1 LSNHNGFKLQGR
13 KETGKEKKKRVSNH
27 PEVEMEDIEE
37 LEKILAEKVENDEG
51 WRELEIGEVKP
62 VYIGRKKHIY
72 TVTLGD
78 LAEVP
83 GSPYAYWA
91 PKTLRELFQK
101 YPPLDRDVARQKDKP
116 KIADV
121 KQGLATADDLRF
133 TRFWWEVDANNIATS
148 REETYHKK
156 WVPFA
161 KGGKPFYHDMQVVV
175 NWLNNGEEIRNFE
188 KAVIR
193 NENFFFREG
202 LAWARIASAK
212 HLEAWYMPSAIFS
225 VSALAAFISN
235 EHRWQL
241 LSYMNSSSF
250 TFMFFLL
257 QPLMHDRH
265 IGYVARLPI
274 ASAVLESERI
284 ASLSYEA
291 YGLLRIYDT
300 GNGISTQFIMPWL
313 LQVWRGFSHDWRP
326 VTNHPIAKDFEWS
339 DFELAKELRGENKK
353 WRTEAGIIALA
364 EECVQRE
371 RKLRKRLD
379 DIQNAIDDEVYR
391 IYDISEEDQR
401 LIEEE
406 LSTVEPE
413 EGKTESKEKKHD
425 DLMPAAEHIKR
436 LLSYFA
442 HEVMK
447 EDKDGIVP
455 VSDMF
460 LGTQKEPGM
469 ATRVIAKLTHEFGA
483 ENLDRIETEL
493 TKVLKMSIDD
503 WYAKEFFAYHTTLY
517 RLRPVIWQLSS
528 EGKAFSCF
536 LYWHKLDA
544 DTIPK
549 VRQLYLKPVFEAA
562 KMEVENVK
570 TKLPKVEGR
579 EKRQVESEFESVLTK
594 YEELKA
600 FDAAFAKILKPHKID
615 VTSKS
620 NWVMAKVGE
629 ITQEGYMPERD
640 YGVRVNIEPLKQAG
654 LMPKTADKVKG

>member
-1 LSNHNGFKLQGR
+1 M
-13 KETGKEKKKRVSNH
+13 
-27 PEVEMEDIEE
+27 P
-37 LEKILAEKVENDEG
+37 
-51 WRELEIGEVKP
+51 
-62 VYIGRKKHIY
+62 KHVY
-72 TVTLGD
+72 TVKLGD

-101 YPPLDRDVARQKDKP
+101 YPPLDRDVAGQKDKP

-121 KQGLATADDLRF
+121 KQGLATADDSRF
-133 TRFWWEVDANNIATS
+133 TRFWWEVDTNNIATS

-161 KGGKPFYHDMQVVV
+161 KGGKPFYHDLQVVV
-175 NWLNNGEEIRNFE
+175 NWLNDGEEIRNFE

-193 NENFFFREG
+193 NEDFYFREG
-202 LAWARIASAK
+202 LAWTKSAWI
-212 HLEAWYMPSAIFS
+212 LEDPHIDMGFLPMGAIFTAKRMAVFIPESDKLWPMLSTNRSMVATLS
-225 VSALAAFISN
+225 VHLINPTGRNREAGHIAQIPITNIVFTSSTLA
-235 EHRWQL
+235 QL
-241 LSYMNSSSF
+241 
-250 TFMFFLL
+250 
-257 QPLMHDRH
+257 PK
-265 IGYVARLPI
+265 
-274 ASAVLESERI
+274 
-284 ASLSYEA
+284 EA
-291 YGLLRIYDT
+291 YTHLWEWTT
-300 GNGISTQFIMPWL
+300 GDETATVFIMPWL
-313 LQVWRGFSHDWRP
+313 LQVWRDFSDDWKP
-326 VTNHPIAKDFEWS
+326 VTNHPLARNFKWRIFES
-339 DFELAKELRGENKK
+339 AKEIRGEDKQWN
-353 WRTEAGIIALA
+353 TEASIIALA
-364 EECVQRE
+364 NECVQRE
-371 RKLRKRLD
+371 LKLRKRLD
-379 DIQNAIDDEVYR
+379 EIQNAIDGEVYR
-391 IYDISEEDQR
+391 IYDISEEDRR

-406 LSTVEPE
+406 LTTVEHV
-413 EGKTESKEKKHD
+413 EGKTESKEKKYD
-425 DLMPAAEHIKR
+425 NLMPAAEHIKR

-447 EDKDGIVP
+447 EDEDGIVP

-469 ATRVIAKLTHEFGA
+469 ATRVIAKLRDEFGDD
-483 ENLDRIETEL
+483 NLDRIETEL
-493 TKVLKMSIDD
+493 TNVLKMSIDD

-570 TKLPKVEGR
+570 TKLSKVEGR
-579 EKRQVESEFESVLTK
+579 EKRQVESEFESALTK

-600 FDAAFAKILKPHKID
+600 FDDAFTNILKQHKLD

-620 NWVMAKVGE
+620 NWVMEKVAE
-629 ITQEGYMPERD
+629 ITEQGYRPERD

-654 LMPKTADKVKG
+654 LMPKTADRVKG